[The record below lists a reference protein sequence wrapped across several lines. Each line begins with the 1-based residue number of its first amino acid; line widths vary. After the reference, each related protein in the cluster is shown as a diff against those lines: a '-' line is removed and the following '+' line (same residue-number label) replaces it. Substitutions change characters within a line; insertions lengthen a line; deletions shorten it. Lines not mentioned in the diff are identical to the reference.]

1 MKQTLRTSAAVAAIL
16 ACGLAFGQTTANP
29 NAKVDPK
36 NNKVSKPVVD
46 KPKQKLMTREELRSC
61 LFEDKSLNDENGSLK
76 VKEKEVLAE
85 RDALKAFKAEQD
97 KAEAEMQTR
106 SKDLKTEIESVK
118 AFGAEIEAGAAKMEK
133 DQLKAKQEEYTAR
146 ANALQPRI
154 DAFNKERNERVEKY
168 KGFNDRVDAHAKA
181 QDDFNEAVET
191 LQDKR
196 DDWKK
201 RCANRPYDE
210 ADEIAIKKEIA
221 AGKK

>member
-1 MKQTLRTSAAVAAIL
+1 MKHILRNTAAMATIL
-16 ACGLAFGQTTANP
+16 ACSLAIAQTTTNP

-36 NNKVSKPVVD
+36 NNKVGKPVVE
-46 KPKQKLMTREELRSC
+46 KPKQKLMTRDELRSC
-61 LFEDKSLNDENGSLK
+61 LFEDKSLNDENTALK
-76 VKEKEVLAE
+76 GKEKEVLAE
-85 RDALKAFKAEQD
+85 RDALKAFKVEQD
-97 KAEAEMQTR
+97 KAEADMQAR
-106 SKDLKTEIESVK
+106 SKELKADIESVK

-168 KGFNDRVDAHAKA
+168 KTFNDRVDAQAKS

-191 LQDKR
+191 LADKR

-201 RCANRPYDE
+201 RCANKPYDE